1 VKYIRENIIVNAVV
15 AAPVGVANV
24 KKLYPEVRVVVGSLD
39 EKLDHRGY
47 IVPGLGD
54 FGDKYFQGLSP
65 EEFEGILARF
75 DLNKIGFEKMVARI
89 KSQGQGE
96 LLSGLMEGDWSEAE
110 IDEQNKLRLK
120 DLARPV
126 AGKKFKLDTGR
137 MNGIDQ
143 VVGIIKGQLVAEARV
158 IGIEGK
164 SGTGKSA
171 TAKALSEKIGGQIIS
186 LSEIFRYLNDLGKGN
201 LEELKAVAGRLH
213 FEMIERKLRL
223 FDGEKGVVYQEKAE
237 SDELIQTAALMQREV
252 IELARSGLEMLK
264 SSGQSVI
271 IEGRAFT
278 MGYLPVDLGV
288 ELVTDPAVRADRKW
302 NGMYF

>member
-1 VKYIRENIIVNAVV
+1 
-15 AAPVGVANV
+15 
-24 KKLYPEVRVVVGSLD
+24 VVGSLD